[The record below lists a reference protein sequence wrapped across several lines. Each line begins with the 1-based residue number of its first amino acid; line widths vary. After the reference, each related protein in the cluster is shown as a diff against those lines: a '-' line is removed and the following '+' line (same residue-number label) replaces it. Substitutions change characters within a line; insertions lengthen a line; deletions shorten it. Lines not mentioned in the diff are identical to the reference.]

1 MSNSAWV
8 RVLPFAVFMAFI
20 GLEGILRWSF
30 NSGFFPLAEDLL
42 LYSYPL
48 RAVAV
53 AVLLL
58 WLWPHYTEI
67 RVKDLLQ
74 WRYTFLSVLAGGVI
88 FLFWIQMDWGFATFG
103 EIPGFNPGVY
113 EDSAVRSMMILARLG
128 GAVLVVPLMEEIFW
142 RSFLI
147 RYAIDSDFTR
157 VALGRFTWFSFI
169 VITILFGLE
178 HHLFLAGMLAGALF
192 NLVLYMTRSI
202 MQCIVS
208 HAVTNLALGIYVL
221 QTGQWHFAY
230 SGANR
235 PLIPLQS
242 GPPVPEQTG
251 PGLPL

>member
-1 MSNSAWV
+1 
-8 RVLPFAVFMAFI
+8 
-20 GLEGILRWSF
+20 
-30 NSGFFPLAEDLL
+30 
-42 LYSYPL
+42 
-48 RAVAV
+48 
-53 AVLLL
+53 
-58 WLWPHYTEI
+58 
-67 RVKDLLQ
+67 
-74 WRYTFLSVLAGGVI
+74 
-88 FLFWIQMDWGFATFG
+88 MDWGFATFG

-221 QTGQWHFAY
+221 QTGQWHFW
-230 SGANR
+230 
-235 PLIPLQS
+235 
-242 GPPVPEQTG
+242 
-251 PGLPL
+251 